1 MKTRVLFAVAL
12 VCLLFPLIGCKK
24 SETAESTETVATD
37 TATATAA
44 VDTAVPGKAVVEMA
58 VALDENTPPTTTFA
72 NDAPKLMAFYRTTG
86 TSAGQTIR
94 GVWIAEDV
102 GDAAPKETKIDEASV
117 PCDRPGCT
125 GAFSLTKP
133 TNGWP
138 VGKYRVEAYVNDA
151 LSGTTNF
158 EIQ

>member
-1 MKTRVLFAVAL
+1 MKNRILFAVAL
-12 VCLLFPLIGCKK
+12 ICLLFPLIGCKK
-24 SETAESTETVATD
+24 SETTESTATVAADTAPATD
-37 TATATAA
+37 TAAA
-44 VDTAVPGKAVVEMA
+44 GKAVVEMA

-86 TSAGQTIR
+86 TAAGQTIR

-117 PCDRPGCT
+117 PCDRPACN